1 MRLQLIL
8 VLIISALVLSACGT
22 KGPVR
27 PITKTVI
34 EQPATPLEENSD
46 EQKRQPN

>member
-8 VLIISALVLSACGT
+8 ILVITALLLSACGT

-27 PITKTVI
+27 PIAKVAV
-34 EQPATPLEENSD
+34 EQPAAAPQADVKKNS
-46 EQKRQPN
+46 N